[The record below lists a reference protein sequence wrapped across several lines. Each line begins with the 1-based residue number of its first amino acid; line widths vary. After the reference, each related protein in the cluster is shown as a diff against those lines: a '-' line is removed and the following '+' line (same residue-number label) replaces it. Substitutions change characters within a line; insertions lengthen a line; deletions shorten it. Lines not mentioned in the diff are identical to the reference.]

1 MQRYKAILW
10 DFGGVLTTSPFDA
23 FNRYEAA
30 HGLPRDFI
38 RGINARNHEH
48 NAWALFESSRCS
60 LEEFDRLFEAE
71 ARAAGHALPG
81 RVVLDLLGGDV
92 RPRMVQLLERCRR
105 DWRVSCLTNNV
116 NMGEGPGMWRSPE
129 RAAQVAAVMALFD
142 FVIESSREGLR
153 KPDPRIYA
161 LACERMGVAPSEV
174 VYLDDL
180 GINLKPA
187 QRQGM
192 TTIKVTSEAQ
202 AIGELCA
209 VLGLDFT
216 PTAPPSP

>member
-23 FNRYEAA
+23 FNRYEAE

-38 RGINARNHEH
+38 RGINARNHET
-48 NAWALFESSRCS
+48 NAWALFESSQCTMA
-60 LEEFDRLFEAE
+60 EFDTLFAAE
-71 ARAAGHALPG
+71 ARAAGHELPG

-92 RPRMVQLLERCRR
+92 RPRMVEVLKRCRQ
-105 DWRVSCLTNNV
+105 DWQCTCLTNNM
-116 NMGEGPGMWRSPE
+116 NMGTAAGMWGTTE
-129 RAAQVAAVMALFD
+129 RAAAVAEVMTLFD
-142 FVIESSREGLR
+142 LVIESSKEGMR

-161 LACERMGVAPSEV
+161 LACERMGVAPAEV

-187 QRQGM
+187 KAQGM

-202 AIGELCA
+202 AIADLER
-209 VLGLDFT
+209 VLGIGF
-216 PTAPPSP
+216 